1 MRMSAAGMWK
11 TTRSKSWRGVAAL
24 IAGALVLGGTA
35 CGEDASGPDAAQTF
49 TVEVSGEHFQVQV
62 VGENNIA
69 AFEDRMQSGI
79 RGVINGELRAG
90 DGGFNAP
97 WSWHLEPE
105 TVHTADIS
113 IELCDGRP
121 SLVEADTAYWLSSV
135 KRFCPWG
142 AKVISTSD

>member
-1 MRMSAAGMWK
+1 MTKGITSVIRKKTQTQRRAFVLMAVMVMVTGAG
-11 TTRSKSWRGVAAL
+11 
-24 IAGALVLGGTA
+24 
-35 CGEDASGPDAAQTF
+35 CGDDASGPGVTETF
-49 TVEVSGEHFQVQV
+49 TVEVSGEHFKVQV
-62 VGENNIA
+62 IGAANIA
-69 AFEDRMQSGI
+69 AFEERLQTGI

-90 DGGFNAP
+90 DGGFNSP

-142 AKVISTSD
+142 AKVVSTSD

>member
-1 MRMSAAGMWK
+1 MTKGITSVIRKQAQRHVFGLLAAAVML
-11 TTRSKSWRGVAAL
+11 T
-24 IAGALVLGGTA
+24 GTG
-35 CGEDASGPDAAQTF
+35 CGEDTSGPGVTQTF
-49 TVEVSGEHFQVQV
+49 TVEVSGELFKVQV
-62 VGENNIA
+62 VGEASIA
-69 AFEDRMQSGI
+69 AFEERMQTGI

-90 DGGFNAP
+90 DGGFNSP

-142 AKVISTSD
+142 AKVVSTSD

>member
-1 MRMSAAGMWK
+1 M
-11 TTRSKSWRGVAAL
+11 TRRITAMIRKKAVQRGVFGLAAAVL
-24 IAGALVLGGTA
+24 MLAGAA
-35 CGEDASGPDAAQTF
+35 CGDDASGPAVTQTF
-49 TVEVSGEHFQVQV
+49 TVEVSGEQFQVQV
-62 VGENNIA
+62 VGETNIA
-69 AFEDRMQSGI
+69 AFEERLQGGI
-79 RGVINGELRAG
+79 RSVISGELRRG

-105 TVHTADIS
+105 TVHTADMS

-121 SLVEADTAYWLSSV
+121 SLVEADTAYWFSRV